1 MRNDCIDSET
11 VKLGRRE
18 YTIKVYPD
26 EGTESPLENDEG
38 VFITYNKS
46 CRSQYGNT
54 PVDEDEHRRIAR
66 RIEAFG
72 NPPSAIELANALRE
86 DPEEEP
92 LGEPLIGL
100 SVYVYEHSGVAIS
113 TRPWTGRAQHAEWD
127 SGQSG
132 FIYITRKTALD
143 WQGGK
148 RLTKAKLDRVYKSL
162 ESIVEEYG
170 KWCNGECYYYTVED
184 ENGDTIDD
192 LGCGGYIGHEY
203 MMEEARSSVKQ
214 HHEWRVKEACKRRIA
229 VAKERIERMFWAAR
243 DVVTA

>member
-11 VKLGRRE
+11 VKIGRRE

-38 VFITYNKS
+38 VFITCDKGA
-46 CRSQYGNT
+46 RSQYGNT
-54 PVDEDEHRRIAR
+54 PVDEDEHLRIAR
-66 RIEAFG
+66 RIEEFG

-113 TRPWTGRAQHAEWD
+113 TRPWTGRAHHAEWD

-132 FIYITRKTALD
+132 FIYITKKTALD

-148 RLTKAKLDRVYKSL
+148 RLTKAKLERVYKSL
-162 ESIVEEYG
+162 ESVVEEYS
-170 KWCNGECYYYTVED
+170 KWCNGETYFYIVED
-184 ENGDTIDD
+184 EDGNDTAI
-192 LGCGGYIGHEY
+192 GCGGYIGTEY
-203 MMEEARSSVKQ
+203 MMASAKDEIAAFHK
-214 HHEWRVKEACKRRIA
+214 WRVTEACKRRIA
-229 VAKERIERMFWAAR
+229 AAKERIERLFWAAR